1 MRFTRLDLRR
11 RKWLLPILVL
21 ISLPEPVYL
30 NRLDAAL
37 YVFIFGIGCSS
48 LQSEC
53 PYPAQ
58 GQHATKLG
66 LLVAM
71 NRAEQKDGFIQPPL
85 LS

>member
-1 MRFTRLDLRR
+1 MRFTRFDFLR

-30 NRLDAAL
+30 NRFAAAL
-37 YVFIFGIGCSS
+37 YVFIFGIDSS

-58 GQHATKLG
+58 GQHAKKLG
-66 LLVAM
+66 LSVAI
-71 NRAEQKDGFIQPPL
+71 D
-85 LS
+85 